1 MSHNY
6 TEQGFSYLEL
16 LIIISIFGLLVII
29 LVPNLMQTK
38 NSAQERKI
46 EQKIIN
52 NLEDIKLSLEKFHYD
67 KGYYPVYNF
76 PLPQQS
82 ITKSG
87 TLKDIIAHYPQLSK
101 LEQKLVQPQKYYYY
115 APANTNLKV
124 TTPFYP
130 SQQVLTKAPLKGAP
144 QFILIYNDAQK
155 YYKLSSYSS
164 SLTIEEKKNT
174 EKEKQLTRLFELQKM
189 R

>member
-6 TEQGFSYLEL
+6 KEQGFSYLEL
-16 LIIISIFGLLVII
+16 LIIISIFGLLVIL
-29 LVPNLMQTK
+29 LVPTLIQTK
-38 NSAQERKI
+38 NPAQEK
-46 EQKIIN
+46 ETEEKIISD
-52 NLEDIKLSLEKFHYD
+52 LEDIKLSLEKFHYD

-76 PLPQQS
+76 PLPQQA

-87 TLKDIIAHYPQLSK
+87 TLKELIAHYPQLAK
-101 LEQKLVQPQKYYYY
+101 LEQKLVQPHKYYYY
-115 APANTNLKV
+115 APANANLKV
-124 TTPFYP
+124 KTPFYP
-130 SQQVLTKAPLKGAP
+130 SQKVLTDAPLKGAQ
-144 QFILIYNDAQK
+144 QFILIYNSPQK

-174 EKEKQLTRLFELQKM
+174 EKEKQLKRLFELHKT